1 MTILTLPEAVQ
12 QYLATFLS
20 SNDFD
25 LLKHSDPCFHFLRKT
40 PDQLSENFRN
50 SPFYKK
56 GARKIVLLLE
66 MEFITN
72 PQWEAVAKNGVL
84 RVVNMCL
91 TQNVLR
97 RETNEALRPASFK
110 AYGKPRIQALF
121 KQFGDPEKI
130 RSYVRTG
137 LLIKTSKESG
147 SDLWVSNRAGFLP
160 EFVERSFNFPPIEKL
175 SMDIIDPNDGSW
187 CTIL

>member
-1 MTILTLPEAVQ
+1 MTIETLPETVQ

-25 LLKHSDPCFHFLRKT
+25 SLKRSDPCFHFLRKT

-50 SPFYKK
+50 SPFYKE

-91 TQNVLR
+91 TRNVLS
-97 RETNEALRPASFK
+97 RETNEALKRASFK

-121 KQFGDPEKI
+121 KQFGDAEKI

-137 LLIKTSKESG
+137 LLIKSYGECG
-147 SDLWVSNRAGFLP
+147 SDLWIGNCGFLS
-160 EFVERSFNFPPIEKL
+160 EFVERSFNFLPIEKL